1 MIDIAAIDNY
11 LGDQGYF
18 NLLDWLLAEQQL
30 AYSDYEKW
38 RYGKLAS
45 LTEAIA
51 LDTKSLIALCKQSN
65 KLCKKL
71 KLCDEYLPYLSW
83 DGQQQKT
90 LKIDNDSTIQE
101 AFCKKWLRAQD
112 VPQLDLFMDNA
123 AIVAENNLCDALGNR
138 QFEKAQTLINE
149 LTEIN
154 PNNTKLGGFQS
165 LLIYSQ
171 HITQSPLVTA
181 QALEAELQG
190 LEDEVAPLA
199 QSLLQRGARDYLAV
213 AWQRLAYSLESTP
226 YDDKSPKLHAS
237 YAMAKIPD
245 WQTVVKQLLDNPK
258 TFEHVDLIVRLA
270 DAFYYL
276 NDQAKSRYCWAIA
289 FERFPQQAEQRM
301 EKYKPISC
309 YLLWERFI
317 DLNDAWPDVF
327 FAGFILASEPS
338 LIVQAD
344 YFPDFVQSTTQLVAN
359 LMLKKLHGDDQISA
373 RQLIQDYSPAL
384 LRMVMSV

>member
-11 LGDQGYF
+11 LGEQGYF
-18 NLLDWLLAEQQL
+18 NLLDWLLAEHML

-45 LTEAIA
+45 LSEAIE
-51 LDTKSLIALCKQSN
+51 LDNKALIALCKQSN

-90 LKIDNDSTIQE
+90 LKVDSDSTVQE

-112 VPQLDLFMDNA
+112 VPQLDLFMDNS

-138 QFEKAQTLINE
+138 QFDKAQTLINE

-154 PNNTKLGGFQS
+154 PNNAKLGGFQS

-171 HITQSPLVTA
+171 HITQSPLVA
-181 QALEAELQG
+181 SEALEAELQG

-213 AWQRLAYSLESTP
+213 AWQRMAYSLESIP
-226 YDDKSPKLHAS
+226 YDGSNPKLHAS
-237 YAMAKIPD
+237 YAMAQIPD

-258 TFEHVDLIVRLA
+258 TFEHVDLIIRLA
-270 DAFYYL
+270 DAFYFL
-276 NDQAKSRYCWAIA
+276 NDQAKSCYCWAIA
-289 FERFPQQAEQRM
+289 FERAPQQAELHI
-301 EKYKPISC
+301 EKSKPISV
-309 YLLWERFI
+309 YSLWEKFI

-338 LIVQAD
+338 LVVQAD
-344 YFPDFVQSTTQLVAN
+344 YFPAFTQSSTQLVEN
-359 LMLKKLHGDDQISA
+359 LMKKKLAGDDQVSA

-384 LRMVMSV
+384 LRMVMSI